1 MKATYYLIRDRIVAR
16 RESNGDSVR
25 DRIFVDGE
33 WVDDSGHKIMDHLMG
48 FDPSEPERSPYR
60 FGNTDVL
67 MEMDEISE
75 EDAKRIIDQKK
86 KA

>member
-48 FDPSEPERSPYR
+48 FDPSEPEGSPYR

-86 KA
+86 KS